1 MYQVRLLPN
10 NITFTASSQQTVLQ
24 AALDAGIAF
33 PNRCQVGACAMCLC
47 RKQQGQISY
56 ELEPMLTPQEQVQG
70 WIFACLARVE
80 SDLVLSLD

>member
-10 NITFTASSQQTVLQ
+10 NITFVASAQQTVLQ

-33 PNRCQVGACAMCLC
+33 PNRCQVGACAMCMC

-56 ELEPMLTPQEQVQG
+56 QFEPMLTPQEQAQG
-70 WIFACLARVE
+70 WIFACLAKVE